1 MIKSTVGFVIV
12 PIKDDDGK
20 VMQPSLWRAWQLFYP
35 ARSRAYENIY
45 VWKTKT
51 GAIKAL
57 RRIFGR
63 KDRKA
68 MKVCEIRIRR

>member
-12 PIKDDDGK
+12 PIKDDYGK
-20 VMQPSLWRAWQLFYP
+20 GMQPSLWRAWQLFSP
-35 ARSRAYENIY
+35 PRSRAYENIY

>member
-1 MIKSTVGFVIV
+1 MARVATVL
-12 PIKDDDGK
+12 P
-20 VMQPSLWRAWQLFYP
+20 P
-35 ARSRAYENIY
+35 RSRAYENIY

-68 MKVCEIRIRR
+68 MKVCEIRIVKEGA

>member
-1 MIKSTVGFVIV
+1 MATVL
-12 PIKDDDGK
+12 P
-20 VMQPSLWRAWQLFYP
+20 P
-35 ARSRAYENIY
+35 RSRAYENIY

>member
-1 MIKSTVGFVIV
+1 MIKRTVGFVIV

-20 VMQPSLWRAWQLFYP
+20 VMQPSLWRAWQLFSS
-35 ARSRAYENIY
+35 RSRTYENIY